1 MNSKFHE
8 LKNLKTIFIS
18 KPLLQIFLVTVLSVG
33 LTKAV
38 TAATIT
44 KNFAVKEFSKLKTG
58 SAFHVEFIHSNE
70 NKVDIEIDEDMADKL
85 FVENSG
91 DELTIKLKD
100 YSGNN
105 IHTMKAKVYGNTLS
119 ELTISGAA
127 HFKSDYTFTEKNI
140 DINSS
145 GASKVDI
152 TINTEN
158 LNMEI
163 SGASKVIT
171 KGNADKQIIE
181 ISGASNYNGKECKSA
196 NITIESSGASK
207 ASINCTDTLNVEA
220 SGASHITYTS
230 VPKNINKETSGASS
244 VELK

>member
-1 MNSKFHE
+1 MQS
-8 LKNLKTIFIS
+8 LLKTTFVF
-18 KPLLQIFLVTVLSVG
+18 LLSAIMTQSTLAGTV
-33 LTKAV
+33 
-38 TAATIT
+38 T
-44 KNFAVKEFSKLKTG
+44 KNYTVNEFFKLKVG

-85 FVENSG
+85 YVENSG
-91 DELTIKLKD
+91 GELIIKLKD
-100 YSGNN
+100 YGGKN
-105 IHTMKAKVYGNTLS
+105 IHSMKAKVYGNTLS
-119 ELTISGAA
+119 EITISGAA
-127 HFKSDYTFTEKNI
+127 HFNSDYTFTEKNI

-152 TINTEN
+152 TVNTEN

-163 SGASKVIT
+163 SGASKVIA

-220 SGASHITYTS
+220 SGASHITYSS

>member
-1 MNSKFHE
+1 MTQFT
-8 LKNLKTIFIS
+8 LAGI
-18 KPLLQIFLVTVLSVG
+18 
-33 LTKAV
+33 LTKDY
-38 TAATIT
+38 T
-44 KNFAVKEFSKLKTG
+44 VKEFYKLKVG

-70 NKVDIEIDEDMADKL
+70 NKVEIEIDEDMADIL

-91 DELTIKLKD
+91 DELIIKLKD
-100 YSGNN
+100 YYGKK
-105 IHTMKAKVYGNTLS
+105 IQTMKAKVYGNTLYGI
-119 ELTISGAA
+119 TISGAA
-127 HFKSDYTFTEKNI
+127 HFISDYTFAEKDIN
-140 DINSS
+140 INSS

-152 TINTEN
+152 TVNTEN

-171 KGNADKQIIE
+171 KGKADKQTIE

-207 ASINCTDTLNVEA
+207 ASVNCTDTLNVEA
-220 SGASHITYTS
+220 SGASHITYSS